1 MKVQAVTW
9 EADKIDRNEKGEGS
23 KRKKKREGPK
33 AFAYE
38 LHSLFHNKQSNYL
51 LTVHNSSAFPL
62 ISAEGLQL
70 LCCHCTE
77 AEKEA
82 QQQSKLTEEETLH
95 HSLRQTGKGPRAKL
109 PNVERDEKRDREQRS
124 RAGS

>member
-38 LHSLFHNKQSNYL
+38 LH
-51 LTVHNSSAFPL
+51 
-62 ISAEGLQL
+62 
-70 LCCHCTE
+70 
-77 AEKEA
+77 
-82 QQQSKLTEEETLH
+82 
-95 HSLRQTGKGPRAKL
+95 R
-109 PNVERDEKRDREQRS
+109 
-124 RAGS
+124 